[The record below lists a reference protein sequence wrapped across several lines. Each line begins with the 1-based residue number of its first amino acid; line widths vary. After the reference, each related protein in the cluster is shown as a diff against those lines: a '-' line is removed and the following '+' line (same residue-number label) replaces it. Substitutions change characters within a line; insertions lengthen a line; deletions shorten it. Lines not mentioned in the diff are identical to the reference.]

1 MIKGLLINPQLEKNA
16 GKQLVTCTLNPY
28 TTAEGPIRAMQKF
41 LVILLTTVGSDSMR
55 PWFGTYMPQMLHM
68 NIVNRTETQLF
79 IREQVSEAIRQFFKL
94 QSSEATQNNQ
104 EAIDLISSIELK
116 DLTINNSNQI
126 FLNIKFTPVKQESII
141 YSLKLGGT
149 T

>member
-1 MIKGLLINPQLEKNA
+1 MIKGLLINPQLEKNV

-94 QSSEATQNNQ
+94 QSGEATQNNQ

-116 DLTINNSNQI
+116 NLTINNSNQI

>member
-1 MIKGLLINPQLEKNA
+1 MIKGLLINPQLEKNV

-94 QSSEATQNNQ
+94 QSGEATQNNQ

-116 DLTINNSNQI
+116 YLTINNSNQI

>member
-1 MIKGLLINPQLEKNA
+1 MIKGLLINPQLEKNV
-16 GKQLVTCTLNPY
+16 GKKLVTCTLNPY

-68 NIVNRTETQLF
+68 NIIDKTETQLF
-79 IREQVSEAIRQFFKL
+79 VREQVSEAIRQFFKL
-94 QSSEATQNNQ
+94 QSDEATQNNQ
-104 EAIDLISSIELK
+104 EAIDLISSIELT

>member
-1 MIKGLLINPQLEKNA
+1 MIKGLLINPQLEKNV

-94 QSSEATQNNQ
+94 QSGEATQNNQ
-104 EAIDLISSIELK
+104 EAIDLISSIELTN
-116 DLTINNSNQI
+116 LTINNSNQI

>member
-1 MIKGLLINPQLEKNA
+1 MIKGLLINPQLEKNV

-94 QSSEATQNNQ
+94 QSGEATQNSQ
-104 EAIDLISSIELK
+104 EAIDLISSIELT

>member
-1 MIKGLLINPQLEKNA
+1 MIKGLLINPQLERNI
-16 GKQLVTCTLNPY
+16 GKQLITCTLNPY

-79 IREQVSEAIRQFFKL
+79 VREQVSEAIRQFFKL
-94 QSSEATQNNQ
+94 QSNETTQNNQ
-104 EAIDLISSIELK
+104 EAIDLISSIELT
-116 DLTINNSNQI
+116 DLTISNSNQI

>member
-1 MIKGLLINPQLEKNA
+1 MIKGLLINPQLEKNV

-55 PWFGTYMPQMLHM
+55 PWFGTYMPQMLLM
-68 NIVNRTETQLF
+68 NIVKRTETQLF

-94 QSSEATQNNQ
+94 QSGEATQNNQ
-104 EAIDLISSIELK
+104 EAIDLISSIELT

>member
-1 MIKGLLINPQLEKNA
+1 MIKGLLINPQLEKNV

>member
-1 MIKGLLINPQLEKNA
+1 MIKGLLINTQLEKNV

-94 QSSEATQNNQ
+94 QSGEATQNNQ

>member
-1 MIKGLLINPQLEKNA
+1 MIKGLLINPQLEKNV

-28 TTAEGPIRAMQKF
+28 TTAAGPIRAMQKF

-68 NIVNRTETQLF
+68 NIVNHTETQLF

-94 QSSEATQNNQ
+94 QSGEATQNNQ
-104 EAIDLISSIELK
+104 EAIDLISSIELT

-126 FLNIKFTPVKQESII
+126 FLNIKFTPAKQESII

>member
-1 MIKGLLINPQLEKNA
+1 MIKGLLINPQLEKNV

-41 LVILLTTVGSDSMR
+41 LVILLTTVCSDSMR

-94 QSSEATQNNQ
+94 QSGEATQNNQ
-104 EAIDLISSIELK
+104 EAIDLISSIELT

>member
-1 MIKGLLINPQLEKNA
+1 MIKGLLINPRLEKNV

-68 NIVNRTETQLF
+68 NIVNSTETQLF

-94 QSSEATQNNQ
+94 QSGEATQNNQ
-104 EAIDLISSIELK
+104 EAIDLISSIELT

>member
-1 MIKGLLINPQLEKNA
+1 MIKGLLINPQLEKNV
-16 GKQLVTCTLNPY
+16 GKQLITCTLNPY

-94 QSSEATQNNQ
+94 QSGEATQNNQ
-104 EAIDLISSIELK
+104 EAIDLISSIELT

>member
-1 MIKGLLINPQLEKNA
+1 MIKGLLINPQLEKNV

-94 QSSEATQNNQ
+94 QSGEATQNNQ
-104 EAIDLISSIELK
+104 EAIDLISSIELT

-126 FLNIKFTPVKQESII
+126 FLNIKFTPAKQESII

>member
-1 MIKGLLINPQLEKNA
+1 MIKGLLINPQLEKNV

-68 NIVNRTETQLF
+68 NIVNRAETQLF

-94 QSSEATQNNQ
+94 QSGEATQNNQ
-104 EAIDLISSIELK
+104 EAIDLISSIELT

>member
-1 MIKGLLINPQLEKNA
+1 MIKGLLINPQLEKNV

-55 PWFGTYMPQMLHM
+55 PWFGTYMPQVLHM

-79 IREQVSEAIRQFFKL
+79 IRGQVSEAIRQFFKL
-94 QSSEATQNNQ
+94 QSGEATQNNQ

-126 FLNIKFTPVKQESII
+126 FLNIKFTPVKQESIV

>member
-1 MIKGLLINPQLEKNA
+1 MIKGLLINPQLEKNV

-94 QSSEATQNNQ
+94 QSGEATQNNQ
-104 EAIDLISSIELK
+104 EAIDLISSIELR

>member
-1 MIKGLLINPQLEKNA
+1 MIKGLLINPQLEKNV

-28 TTAEGPIRAMQKF
+28 VTAEGPIRAMQKF

-68 NIVNRTETQLF
+68 NIVNHTETQLF
-79 IREQVSEAIRQFFKL
+79 VREQVSEAIRQFFKL
-94 QSSEATQNNQ
+94 QSNESTQNNQ
-104 EAIDLISSIELK
+104 EAIDLISSIELT
-116 DLTINNSNQI
+116 DLTISNSNQI
-126 FLNIKFTPVKQESII
+126 FLNIKFTPAKQESII

>member
-1 MIKGLLINPQLEKNA
+1 MIKGLLINPQLEKNV

-94 QSSEATQNNQ
+94 QSGEATQNNQ

-126 FLNIKFTPVKQESII
+126 FLNIKFTPVKQESIT

>member
-1 MIKGLLINPQLEKNA
+1 MIKGLLINPQLEKNV

-28 TTAEGPIRAMQKF
+28 ITAEGPIRAMQKF

-94 QSSEATQNNQ
+94 QSGEATQNNQ
-104 EAIDLISSIELK
+104 EAIDLISSIELT

-126 FLNIKFTPVKQESII
+126 FLNIKFTPIKQESII

>member
-1 MIKGLLINPQLEKNA
+1 MIKGLLINPQLEKNV

-94 QSSEATQNNQ
+94 QSGEATQNNQ
-104 EAIDLISSIELK
+104 EAIDLISSIELT

>member
-1 MIKGLLINPQLEKNA
+1 MIKGLLINPQLEKNV
-16 GKQLVTCTLNPY
+16 GKQIVTCTLNPY
-28 TTAEGPIRAMQKF
+28 TTAEGPVRAMQKF

-94 QSSEATQNNQ
+94 QSGEATQNNQ
-104 EAIDLISSIELK
+104 EAIDLISSIELT

>member
-1 MIKGLLINPQLEKNA
+1 MIKGLLINPQLEKNV

-94 QSSEATQNNQ
+94 QSGEATQNNQ

>member
-1 MIKGLLINPQLEKNA
+1 MIKGLLINPQLEKNV

-79 IREQVSEAIRQFFKL
+79 VREQVSEAIRQFFKL
-94 QSSEATQNNQ
+94 QSNESTQNNQ
-104 EAIDLISSIELK
+104 EAIDLISSIELT
-116 DLTINNSNQI
+116 DLTISNSNQI
-126 FLNIKFTPVKQESII
+126 FLNIKFTPAKQESII

>member
-1 MIKGLLINPQLEKNA
+1 MIKGLLINPQLEKNV

-55 PWFGTYMPQMLHM
+55 PCFGTYMPQMLHM

-94 QSSEATQNNQ
+94 QSGEATQNNQ
-104 EAIDLISSIELK
+104 EAIDLISSIELT

>member
-1 MIKGLLINPQLEKNA
+1 MIKGLLINPQLEKNV

-94 QSSEATQNNQ
+94 QSGEATQNTQ
-104 EAIDLISSIELK
+104 EAIDLISSIELT

-126 FLNIKFTPVKQESII
+126 FLNIKFTPAKQESII

>member
-1 MIKGLLINPQLEKNA
+1 MIKGLLINPQLEKNV

-28 TTAEGPIRAMQKF
+28 ATAEGPIRAMQKF

-55 PWFGTYMPQMLHM
+55 PWFGTYMPQILHM

-79 IREQVSEAIRQFFKL
+79 IQEQVSEAIRQFFKL

-104 EAIDLISSIELK
+104 EAIDLISSIELT
-116 DLTINNSNQI
+116 DLTITNSNQI
-126 FLNIKFTPVKQESII
+126 SLNIKFTPVKQESII

>member
-1 MIKGLLINPQLEKNA
+1 MIKGLLINPQLEKNV

-68 NIVNRTETQLF
+68 NIIDKTETQLF

-94 QSSEATQNNQ
+94 QSDEATQNNQ
-104 EAIDLISSIELK
+104 EAIDLISSIELT

>member
-1 MIKGLLINPQLEKNA
+1 MIKGLLINPQLEKNV

-94 QSSEATQNNQ
+94 QSREATQNNQ
-104 EAIDLISSIELK
+104 EAIDLISSIELT

>member
-1 MIKGLLINPQLEKNA
+1 MIKGLLINPQLEKNI

-28 TTAEGPIRAMQKF
+28 TMAEGPIRAMQKF

-94 QSSEATQNNQ
+94 QSGEATQNNQ
-104 EAIDLISSIELK
+104 EAIDLISSIELT

-141 YSLKLGGT
+141 YSLKIGGT

>member
-1 MIKGLLINPQLEKNA
+1 
-16 GKQLVTCTLNPY
+16 
-28 TTAEGPIRAMQKF
+28 
-41 LVILLTTVGSDSMR
+41 
-55 PWFGTYMPQMLHM
+55 MPQMLHM

-94 QSSEATQNNQ
+94 QSGEATQNNQ
-104 EAIDLISSIELK
+104 EAIDLISSIELT